1 MNIFF
6 VNDNIGFALG
16 GLFMGVKTKLIEK
29 RNELVEKNNL
39 YNENLSLI
47 RNLTDE
53 IEKFERTKETRIS
66 KIRLRYW
73 IICSI
78 LILLQNIID
87 LGGIQHS
94 LALMGICINGFVMIN
109 GTTNV
114 INNITKKKEELSTL
128 EKDNNDLFEVVF
140 ALRSEV
146 HDLALQVEKLTD
158 NYLSEDIKEVI
169 EEVNNFE
176 IQETYEEPV
185 RKMLSLY

>member
-1 MNIFF
+1 
-6 VNDNIGFALG
+6 
-16 GLFMGVKTKLIEK
+16 MGVKTKLVEK

-47 RNLTDE
+47 RSLTDE
-53 IEKFERTKETRIS
+53 IKELERTKESEIG

-73 IICSI
+73 IICFI

-87 LGGIQHS
+87 LGGLEHS
-94 LALMGICINGFVMIN
+94 LALMGISINGFVMIN
-109 GTTNV
+109 GTRNV
-114 INNITKKKEELSTL
+114 RENITKKREELSSL
-128 EKDNNDLFEVVF
+128 EKDNDELFEVVF

-146 HDLALQVEKLTD
+146 HELALQVEKLTD
-158 NYLSEDIKEVI
+158 NYLSEDVKEVI